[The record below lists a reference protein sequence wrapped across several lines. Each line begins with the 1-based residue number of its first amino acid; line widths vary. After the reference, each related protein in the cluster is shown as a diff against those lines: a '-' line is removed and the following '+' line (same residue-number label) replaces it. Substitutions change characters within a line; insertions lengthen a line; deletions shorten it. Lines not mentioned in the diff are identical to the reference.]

1 MILQLDTTAAICS
14 ASIASRGK
22 LLLERC
28 EVEPNSHARKLTLL
42 IQEVM
47 EETGIDFN
55 QLSAIAVSNGPGSYT
70 GLRIGAS
77 VAKGICMATGL
88 PLIAVPT
95 IKALTSVAATRFQT
109 DDALFLGLIDARRND
124 AYYAIYD
131 RNLNCITTDSFTE
144 LDEVFWN
151 SVRSFQR
158 PVAIFGDAEK
168 KINLLQIKGFGTIIE
183 SVKTLSS
190 NLSAPAAQYLE
201 TKNFVDAR
209 YYEPFYLKSF
219 GTK

>member
-1 MILQLDTTAAICS
+1 MILQIDTTSEICS
-14 ASIASRGK
+14 ASIAQHGK
-22 LLLERC
+22 LLYEQQ
-28 EVEPNSHARKLTLL
+28 EAQPNSHARQLTTL
-42 IQEVM
+42 IHQVM
-47 EETGIDFN
+47 QDAGVDF
-55 QLSAIAVSNGPGSYT
+55 QQISAIAVSNGPGSYT

-77 VAKGICMATGL
+77 VAKGICLATGL

-95 IKALTSVAATRFQT
+95 IKALTSVAITRFQA
-109 DDALFLGLIDARRND
+109 DNALFLGLIDARRND

-131 RNLNCITTDSFTE
+131 GNLNCITTDSFTE
-144 LDEVFWN
+144 LDDFFWN
-151 SVRSFQR
+151 SVRRFER

-168 KINLLQIKGFGTIIE
+168 KINLLQIKGFGTIIG

-201 TKNFVDAR
+201 NKNFVDAR